1 MDTCLKA
8 ATLVAT
14 ITFLSGQFG
23 CAMFQ
28 AHSEHIAY
36 SAQLNDGARVEL
48 VQQYRRDAL
57 QSGPEHNCSQLWL
70 RLTENDRVL
79 LNADA
84 GRRAGDFSEHPR
96 FDLGPL
102 AGRADEK
109 HKRVWIVDQDNGMVI
124 ASLDR
129 TSGDCTGFGAP
140 PPPWA
145 TLDGGIA
152 LDNQSR

>member
-1 MDTCLKA
+1 MGRLLKA
-8 ATLVAT
+8 VAVVTT
-14 ITFLSGQFG
+14 ISSFSGQFG

-28 AHSEHIAY
+28 AHGEHIEY

-48 VQQYRRDAL
+48 VQAIRNDAL
-57 QSGPEHNCSQLWL
+57 QSGPEHNFSQLWL
-70 RLTENDRVL
+70 RLIEDDRVL

-102 AGRADEK
+102 EGRADEK
-109 HKRVWIVDQDNGMVI
+109 HKRVWIVDPDKSVVI

-129 TSGDCTGFGAP
+129 TSGDCTLFGASP
-140 PPPWA
+140 PSWA
-145 TLDGGIA
+145 TPDGGVE
-152 LDNQSR
+152 LEGDSP